1 MRRSSAATSLSGL
14 LSDTALDPVFG
25 CSEEADSRTGPSSSS
40 DHTTHRGY
48 AMTRRFADLAA
59 IWVAI
64 WVALTVDLGMLLGA
78 RTESED
84 ALARHLAEARHPAE
98 ARHLAEGRTMRV
110 VDHGSGTTRPGRA
123 SGPPQHRDTDDL
135 RTGPGH
141 IPAGSKVAP

>member
-84 ALARHLAEARHPAE
+84 ALARHLAE
-98 ARHLAEGRTMRV
+98 GRTMRV